1 MAFRKAI
8 RGRITAGGKP
18 GKSGLN
24 ASTGGK
30 IRRHAG
36 TIPTAYW
43 RVNGVAS
50 DSTTLVDSS
59 KAGHSLNGTLE
70 GTIEESGADATW
82 NTTGLLPGS
91 HQSLYFNG
99 SNNKVTVPY
108 NALFKPD
115 NAIKKLTVSMWIKT
129 TGNQRMI
136 LICEEDAN
144 PGTAGWFY
152 SAVGAQ
158 FANKANGYWS
168 TAVNPGSS
176 WRAGTSDVNDNNWHN
191 LVFIRD
197 GDSILKIYVD
207 GELELQYTDQSGDW
221 LLNNVPL
228 LIGSRTNFGAK
239 FYKFFMDEIAYW
251 TDIALTDDQVKD
263 MYNNGKVLDIHAGVL
278 RN

>member
-70 GTIEESGADATW
+70 GTIKESGADATW

-115 NAIKKLTVSMWIKT
+115 NAIKKL
-129 TGNQRMI
+129 NEI
-136 LICEEDAN
+136 LPARVVIVPFTMPRAYIFKKSNNDK
-144 PGTAGWFY
+144 PF
-152 SAVGAQ
+152 
-158 FANKANGYWS
+158 
-168 TAVNPGSS
+168 NPGSFVNFS
-176 WRAGTSDVNDNNWHN
+176 KFINDLYNLRDLILLFTS
-191 LVFIRD
+191 I
-197 GDSILKIYVD
+197 
-207 GELELQYTDQSGDW
+207 
-221 LLNNVPL
+221 
-228 LIGSRTNFGAK
+228 
-239 FYKFFMDEIAYW
+239 
-251 TDIALTDDQVKD
+251 
-263 MYNNGKVLDIHAGVL
+263 
-278 RN
+278 